1 MRRKL
6 LWIIG
11 GAFAFFVA
19 FLLFSGLDT
28 MTALYGAMDSSYKMN
43 RLPAKWLNE
52 RVSQS
57 LDKGE
62 DHA

>member
-11 GAFAFFVA
+11 GAFGFFIA

-57 LDKGE
+57 LEKGE